1 MVSASSWPFADP
13 RNCAVFV
20 TREVMDREEP
30 ILLVTHEDG
39 EDSWSFIGSSD
50 GTLENCKLI
59 ALEEAVAIDSS
70 ILQLADLPV
79 SWRAWRDSPQES
91 WIREPQSDTTQTI

>member
-1 MVSASSWPFADP
+1 MVSVDSWPFADP

-39 EDSWSFIGSSD
+39 ENSWSFIGSSD
-50 GTLENCKLI
+50 GTLENCKII
-59 ALEEAVAIDSS
+59 ALDEAVALDHS

-79 SWRAWRDSPQES
+79 GWHALRNSPQHT
-91 WIREPQSDTTQTI
+91 WMREPHR

>member
-1 MVSASSWPFADP
+1 MVSVDSWPFADP

-39 EDSWSFIGSSD
+39 ENSWSFIGSSD
-50 GTLENCKLI
+50 GTLENCKII
-59 ALEEAVAIDSS
+59 ALEEAVALDHS

-79 SWRAWRDSPQES
+79 GWRARRDSVDDP
-91 WIREPQSDTTQTI
+91 WKRKAMGDA

>member
-1 MVSASSWPFADP
+1 M
-13 RNCAVFV
+13 FV

-39 EDSWSFIGSSD
+39 ENSWSFIGSSD

-79 SWRAWRDSPQES
+79 GWRAWRDSPQDS
-91 WIREPQSDTTQTI
+91 WIRAPQSDTTQTI

>member
-79 SWRAWRDSPQES
+79 GWRAWRDSPQES
-91 WIREPQSDTTQTI
+91 WIREPQSDTKQTI

>member
-1 MVSASSWPFADP
+1 MVSVDPWPFADP

-30 ILLVTHEDG
+30 ILLVTHEGG

-50 GTLENCKLI
+50 GTLENGKLI

-70 ILQLADLPV
+70 ILHLADLPLG
-79 SWRAWRDSPQES
+79 WRASRDSPQDS
-91 WIREPQSDTTQTI
+91 WIREPQSDAT

>member
-1 MVSASSWPFADP
+1 VSADSWPFADP
-13 RNCAVFV
+13 RNCAVFA

-39 EDSWSFIGSSD
+39 EDSWSFIGTSD

-59 ALEEAVAIDSS
+59 ALEEAVAIDPS

-79 SWRAWRDSPQES
+79 GWRAWRDSRQDS